1 MNSVII
7 DGCVDILKIAN
18 DNREP
23 DQIFDDYAR
32 EKMMKVYYSEDS
44 EYNSLLSK
52 LEANINSLEY
62 NQVKVCITKILRLL
76 NRNRQ
81 VLIHNLERLG

>member
-1 MNSVII
+1 MSAII
-7 DGCVDILKIAN
+7 DGCVDILKVVN
-18 DNREP
+18 DTRTPE
-23 DQIFDDYAR
+23 QIFDDYVKD
-32 EKMMKVYYSEDS
+32 KMMKVYYSEDS